1 MPSVSAHWVQ
11 RIFAS
16 KGTEAGV
23 DPTTITRLAEIKNQ
37 YDQVTSS
44 TGSLLTGEGYGHVY
58 RYSPTYL
65 ADLQGT
71 MSAKD
76 FFSIHEWVAGH
87 NFWVYQLFVGG
98 LLFGLGMPLAILY
111 ALYKASLAHRE
122 WRRHMP
128 NLLYLPVLG
137 RAILLLA
144 ALPATSIGG
153 NPLGPRFSGLV
164 YGVALGLV
172 VATYARIAH
181 TLRIRAARH
190 TRRPRSV
197 PVMRPQPGATPWP
210 AGNLDGHPGVAQ
222 LPSGI
227 HGMHGEARS

>member
-1 MPSVSAHWVQ
+1 
-11 RIFAS
+11 
-16 KGTEAGV
+16 
-23 DPTTITRLAEIKNQ
+23 
-37 YDQVTSS
+37 
-44 TGSLLTGEGYGHVY
+44 
-58 RYSPTYL
+58 
-65 ADLQGT
+65 
-71 MSAKD
+71 
-76 FFSIHEWVAGH
+76 
-87 NFWVYQLFVGG
+87 
-98 LLFGLGMPLAILY
+98 
-111 ALYKASLAHRE
+111 
-122 WRRHMP
+122 MP